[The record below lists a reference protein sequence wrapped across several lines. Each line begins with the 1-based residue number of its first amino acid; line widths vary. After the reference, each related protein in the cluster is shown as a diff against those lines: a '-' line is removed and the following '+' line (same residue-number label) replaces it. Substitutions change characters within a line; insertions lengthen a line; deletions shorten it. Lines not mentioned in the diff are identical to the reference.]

1 MPKTSCS
8 PPMPWLTHVHTSRAH
23 VVCVQSLYRQH
34 LLHDV
39 HVQMHNCTCACA
51 SGSSAQNAQKTQEAQ
66 SCTHYSPS
74 VQVSPVYEVIVQS
87 HLPIGRRHRP
97 LFAHDCSAS
106 EQTGGK
112 KTPPGKGP
120 LVVVTLVGDP
130 WGTLGDPCG
139 TLGGPCGDPWGPL
152 GTLCFYPIS

>member
-87 HLPIGRRHRP
+87 HRPISWRHKP
-97 LFAHDCSAS
+97 LFAQGFSD

-112 KTPPGKGP
+112 DTPP
-120 LVVVTLVGDP
+120 VGDP
-130 WGTLGDPCG
+130 SFL
-139 TLGGPCGDPWGPL
+139 
-152 GTLCFYPIS
+152 SNV

>member
-97 LFAHDCSAS
+97 LFAHACSAS

-130 WGTLGDPCG
+130 CG
-139 TLGGPCGDPWGPL
+139 TLWGPL
-152 GTLCFYPIS
+152 VFIQSLNVALSLTLGHIRQISF

>member
-1 MPKTSCS
+1 MAA
-8 PPMPWLTHVHTSRAH
+8 SRAH
-23 VVCVQSLYRQH
+23 VPCTSCVRASCAPPLHLYMVCKSRMQT
-34 LLHDV
+34 
-39 HVQMHNCTCACA
+39 CTCAACA
-51 SGSSAQNAQKTQEAQ
+51 SASSAQNAVDAGVGAHTR
-66 SCTHYSPS
+66 THYSPS

-97 LFAHDCSAS
+97 LLAQDCSAS

>member
-97 LFAHDCSAS
+97 LFSQDCSAS

-130 WGTLGDPCG
+130 WGTL
-139 TLGGPCGDPWGPL
+139 WGPL
-152 GTLCFYPIS
+152 VFIQSLNVALSLTLGHIRQICF